1 MTYLNAPAQ
10 PLLEISPPMN
20 AAAWQNRSRTAPAR
34 WNTYLNQVCSQTVPS
49 WLEDMSETLDQT
61 ALQNLWQLVNGTP
74 FRLGSHRI
82 ILIPDKTIDTR
93 EFRVPQ
99 EWVDIPSWVGD
110 YYLAAQVNPDEATI
124 LIWGYATH
132 AQLKTFGE
140 FDASDRMYSLDA
152 EQMTQD
158 FAVLALTQELYP
170 QAITRAEIA
179 ALAPVPAAQAEN
191 LVQRLA
197 NPEILQPRLEIPF
210 QLWGALLEESQW
222 QQRLGQLRQGVRSV
236 SLRQWFQN
244 TIEEGWQT
252 LDSLLGDQ
260 PALAYRFRQ
269 TADLTSPTAQC
280 VKILELGE
288 HTLWLSVVI
297 EQEEDDRL
305 SVRVQLRDAE
315 RDGILPSGLTLT
327 MLSSA
332 GEVVQSV
339 EAREQDNLIQLRR
352 FRCSAGTEFS
362 LQISLDQVQ
371 LTEDFIA

>member
-1 MTYLNAPAQ
+1 MTYLNALAQ

-20 AAAWQNRSRTAPAR
+20 AAAWQNQSRTAPAQ

-49 WLEDMSETLDQT
+49 WLEDMSGTLDQT

-82 ILIPDKTIDTR
+82 ILIPDKTMDTR

-132 AQLKTFGE
+132 AQLKTVGE

-170 QAITRAEIA
+170 QAVTRAEIA
-179 ALAPVPAAQAEN
+179 ALAPVPASQAEN

-252 LDSLLGDQ
+252 LDSLLGNE

-269 TADLTSPTAQC
+269 TADLTSPTVQC
-280 VKILELGE
+280 VKVLELGE

-315 RDGILPSGLTLT
+315 RDGILPSGLMLT

-362 LQISLDQVQ
+362 LQISLDRVQ